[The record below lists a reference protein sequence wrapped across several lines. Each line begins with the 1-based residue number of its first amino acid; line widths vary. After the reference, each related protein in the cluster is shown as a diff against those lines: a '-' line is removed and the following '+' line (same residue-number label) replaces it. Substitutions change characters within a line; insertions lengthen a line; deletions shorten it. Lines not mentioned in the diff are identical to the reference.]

1 MNTPNRMCYVHTM
14 EHVLARKKE
23 DVRVNQHQGMNLEN
37 LLLNKGS
44 QTQKDA
50 CCGFHFMRYLEQA
63 DPQRQNNLVFCQELG
78 QEDDECLLTG
88 TGFLCVV
95 MAVIGGLITLVVAQ
109 DSPDYYVKTVSF
121 MLEEV
126 FCELYLSL
134 RRKEGCTG
142 GGGLIKGISVIKTL
156 DGA

>member
-1 MNTPNRMCYVHTM
+1 MNTPNRMSYVHTM

-23 DVRVNQHQGMNLEN
+23 EVRVNQHQGMNFEN

-44 QTQKDA
+44 QTQKDT

-63 DPQRQNNLVFCQELG
+63 DPQRQNNLVFLQELG

-88 TGFLCVV
+88 TGVLCLV
-95 MAVIGGLITLVVAQ
+95 MAMIRSLMSLVVAR

-121 MLEEV
+121 MLDEELY
-126 FCELYLSL
+126 ELYLNL
-134 RRKEGCTG
+134 RRKKGCI
-142 GGGLIKGISVIKTL
+142 GGLIKGISVIKTL
-156 DGA
+156 NGA